1 MAAGPTPPASRLLS
15 SWPPPAASKCV
26 DGPLLPGAAKREVR
40 RHPVCRVSAV
50 AHQDLPRTPSA
61 ATSSPWLD
69 LRARIAQD
77 GPPSCSERPRTS
89 ALRWRDCTWSREHR
103 RRQKYFLL
111 QGLQRLRDAIKRE
124 LHPRAKSRSV
134 LRLSLQSR
142 DPRNEA
148 VVRQWISQN
157 IAAQAQRYSAVQQ
170 HANRY
175 LIAQSDH
182 YHSYRCLLNASPS
195 PKRIPRFCPDGRA
208 VSLRVDMPAPNKRA
222 ANCK

>member
-1 MAAGPTPPASRLLS
+1 MAAGPTPPASRPLS

-40 RHPVCRVSAV
+40 RNPGRRVPAV

-148 VVRQWISQN
+148 VVRQWIPPKL
-157 IAAQAQRYSAVQQ
+157 QRKRKDIMQCCSA
-170 HANRY
+170 
-175 LIAQSDH
+175 LID
-182 YHSYRCLLNASPS
+182 
-195 PKRIPRFCPDGRA
+195 IG
-208 VSLRVDMPAPNKRA
+208 
-222 ANCK
+222 

>member
-1 MAAGPTPPASRLLS
+1 MLSQHFQPITANSSSRTHAALRSSAAVKMAAGPTPPASRPLS

-40 RHPVCRVSAV
+40 RNPGRRVPAV

-103 RRQKYFLL
+103 ETTEAFSASRTAAATRRNQT
-111 QGLQRLRDAIKRE
+111 
-124 LHPRAKSRSV
+124 RAAPTRKV
-134 LRLSLQSR
+134 PLGT
-142 DPRNEA
+142 
-148 VVRQWISQN
+148 
-157 IAAQAQRYSAVQQ
+157 QAFSA
-170 HANRY
+170 
-175 LIAQSDH
+175 
-182 YHSYRCLLNASPS
+182 
-195 PKRIPRFCPDGRA
+195 IPR
-208 VSLRVDMPAPNKRA
+208 STQ
-222 ANCK
+222 

>member
-1 MAAGPTPPASRLLS
+1 MTPCSGFWGVHGKAQQRV
-15 SWPPPAASKCV
+15 AAS
-26 DGPLLPGAAKREVR
+26 
-40 RHPVCRVSAV
+40 HPMK
-50 AHQDLPRTPSA
+50 L
-61 ATSSPWLD
+61 
-69 LRARIAQD
+69 AQD

-103 RRQKYFLL
+103 RRQQYFLL

-134 LRLSLQSR
+134 FRLSLQSR

-182 YHSYRCLLNASPS
+182 YHSYRCLFI
-195 PKRIPRFCPDGRA
+195 KRLAEPEAHPP
-208 VSLRVDMPAPNKRA
+208 LLP
-222 ANCK
+222 